1 MKRRKKQAY
10 KKGEARLPNR
20 VSDRVLLP
28 VVAFLLISG
37 FYLAVNSRH
46 ARVGREV
53 LLLEDRKAEL
63 LREQAELTTT
73 LAELTSPAHLLEQA
87 EALGFRPA
95 TYTELDFLEIPGY
108 VPPAPFV
115 PERPPAGLAQ
125 GDGALA
131 PAYTETLGERI
142 YDWLGW
148 GSAQ

>member
-10 KKGEARLPNR
+10 KKGEQRLPTR

-37 FYLAVNSRH
+37 FYLAVHSRH

-53 LLLEDRKAEL
+53 LLLEEEKAEL
-63 LREQAELTTT
+63 VREQAELTST

-95 TYTELDFLEIPGY
+95 SYHDMDFLEIDGY
-108 VPPAPFV
+108 IPPAPFV
-115 PERPPAGLAQ
+115 PERPPGGLEH

-131 PAYTETLGERI
+131 PAFTETLGERLFS
-142 YDWLGW
+142 WLGW
-148 GSAQ
+148 GR